1 VRPFSRVSWL
11 TQRIALAT
19 AVLALGGVLAG
30 LSTWVGAARE
40 HADVPLSSM
49 FDAGLNVAVPALLIF
64 GVGVLALAVVP
75 RMVSVVTYAVLVCS
89 CWWRSWQCR
98 DGEPLDSRPLG
109 LSPDGRGTRR
119 RGQLERQRRD
129 DRTRRR
135 GRGLGVL
142 RFNRRDVKA
151 NDPPRCSV
159 HGVARVAS
167 FREFAPVI
175 GQREQDDQCRNAHDR
190 GSDQERFVHP

>member
-1 VRPFSRVSWL
+1 
-11 TQRIALAT
+11 LAH
-19 AVLALGGVLAG
+19 AKNRARDGGAALGGVLAG

-75 RMVSVVTYAVLVCS
+75 RMVSVVTYAVLVWFLLVEILGS
-89 CWWRSWQCR
+89 VVTANHWI
-98 DGEPLDSRPLG
+98 LDLSGYHQMAAAPAVAVNWSANAVMIALAVGPRASVSSGSIGATSR
-109 LSPDGRGTRR
+109 
-119 RGQLERQRRD
+119 
-129 DRTRRR
+129 
-135 GRGLGVL
+135 
-142 RFNRRDVKA
+142 A